1 MISEDDKNLEKYK
14 SELIK
19 ILNNVQKYISSV
31 DILKNYDSEIKEED
45 IQIIKFSNNFYKKYM
60 EEKELLKDYKIFNEL
75 NRIKNKDELKDFYET
90 KIKDKIKLPKKYEI
104 PDEGQFEKKDII
116 SVINKKLKYIKSISE
131 NDKNKY
137 GEKIARYYYYM
148 INNQT
153 ELNFFKNSGFIDF
166 KINMNTLLYTSNIF
180 YQKSLKH
187 ALAKYFKVICDY
199 FMKIKISINIDK
211 ETINTNYFNDE
222 NKNKELEKLNNN
234 IKDGENE
241 IDKRYDECQK
251 SIEKMFNSLINN
263 LNDKRKDFK
272 IKEDALLKKAVEE
285 FNQTNAKIE
294 EITNNIIA
302 KNQNLK
308 NEILNNSK
316 KYIKNKRNNYKGYS
330 YTMSEF
336 EGHIEDNI
344 AQKMSKE
351 TVFNIY
357 LLIPYI
363 NLIPA
368 GIFVIAGLF
377 DYFRDHSKEYQK
389 EIDRIND
396 IFIKKINEIKNDQ
409 KSNIQLIK
417 EHFLSEINNIFE
429 IFGEDSKIIE
439 MNSQNLLNIINNFE
453 RFLDNLLL
461 YVE

>member
-1 MISEDDKNLEKYK
+1 
-14 SELIK
+14 
-19 ILNNVQKYISSV
+19 
-31 DILKNYDSEIKEED
+31 
-45 IQIIKFSNNFYKKYM
+45 
-60 EEKELLKDYKIFNEL
+60 
-75 NRIKNKDELKDFYET
+75 
-90 KIKDKIKLPKKYEI
+90 
-104 PDEGQFEKKDII
+104 
-116 SVINKKLKYIKSISE
+116 
-131 NDKNKY
+131 
-137 GEKIARYYYYM
+137 
-148 INNQT
+148 
-153 ELNFFKNSGFIDF
+153 
-166 KINMNTLLYTSNIF
+166 MNTLLYTSNSF
-180 YQKSLKH
+180 YQKSLKMS
-187 ALAKYFKVICDY
+187 LAKYFKVICDC

-211 ETINTNYFNDE
+211 ETINTNYFNDQ

-241 IDKRYDECQK
+241 IVKKYDECQK
-251 SIEKMFNSLINN
+251 SIEKMFYSPINN
-263 LNDKRKDFK
+263 LNDKRNDFK

-308 NEILNNSK
+308 KEILNNSK
-316 KYIKNKRNNYKGYS
+316 KNIRNKRNNYSGYS

-344 AQKMSKE
+344 AQKLSKE
-351 TVFNIY
+351 TAFNVT

-363 NLIPA
+363 NVIPA

-396 IFIKKINEIKNDQ
+396 IFIKKINDIKNIQ
-409 KSNIQLIK
+409 ISYIQLIQ
-417 EHFLSEINNIFE
+417 EHFLKEINNIFD
-429 IFGEDSKIIE
+429 IFGEDSKRIE
-439 MNSQNLLNIINNFE
+439 MNSQNLLNIFINFE

-461 YVE
+461 YAE

>member
-1 MISEDDKNLEKYK
+1 
-14 SELIK
+14 
-19 ILNNVQKYISSV
+19 
-31 DILKNYDSEIKEED
+31 
-45 IQIIKFSNNFYKKYM
+45 
-60 EEKELLKDYKIFNEL
+60 
-75 NRIKNKDELKDFYET
+75 
-90 KIKDKIKLPKKYEI
+90 
-104 PDEGQFEKKDII
+104 
-116 SVINKKLKYIKSISE
+116 
-131 NDKNKY
+131 
-137 GEKIARYYYYM
+137 
-148 INNQT
+148 
-153 ELNFFKNSGFIDF
+153 
-166 KINMNTLLYTSNIF
+166 MNTLLYTSNSF
-180 YQKSLKH
+180 YQKSLKMS
-187 ALAKYFKVICDY
+187 LAKYFKVICDY

-211 ETINTNYFNDE
+211 ETINTNYFNDQ

-241 IDKRYDECQK
+241 IVKKYDECQK
-251 SIEKMFNSLINN
+251 SIEKMFYSPINN
-263 LNDKRKDFK
+263 LNDKRNDFK

-308 NEILNNSK
+308 KEILNNSK
-316 KYIKNKRNNYKGYS
+316 KNIRNKRNNYSGYS

-344 AQKMSKE
+344 AQKLSKE
-351 TVFNIY
+351 TAFNVT

-363 NLIPA
+363 NVIPA

-396 IFIKKINEIKNDQ
+396 IFIKKINDIKNIQ
-409 KSNIQLIK
+409 ISYIQLIQ
-417 EHFLSEINNIFE
+417 EHFLKEINNIFD
-429 IFGEDSKIIE
+429 IFGEDSKRIE
-439 MNSQNLLNIINNFE
+439 MNSQNLLNIFINFE

-461 YVE
+461 YAE